1 MKSRISKY
9 LILLLLVSGIKS
21 SAQNKQLFF
30 NPILGNDGIFLGK
43 VNSIAQ
49 DPYGYIWLSDQDN
62 GSIIRYDGSRMTS
75 FKFDQKNPNSL
86 GGTYPECLF
95 ADTTGV
101 IWIGFYG
108 TGLDRYDPESGK
120 FTHFRHK
127 QGDPTSLSNDTVA
140 SVLMDHK
147 GNLWVGTYGGLDYL
161 DQETGKFTHY
171 AQSDND
177 PSSLSCNKIRIIYE
191 DHQGTLWIGTGNPF
205 VNDTDGGLNRFDPK
219 TGKFIRYMQNTNDS
233 QSLINN
239 KVRAIFEDSRGTFW
253 IGTAGNDGL
262 LTMDRTKGVFT
273 HHLYNPQKPDQ
284 LSRPPVKKDDKFDHV
299 TFIKEDGKGSI
310 WIGTFSQG
318 ILHYDPLTQT
328 MSHFSSSEKNNSGF
342 KDDSGWCALVSR
354 EGVFWVSTQEKNLY
368 RVDPFR
374 NIIPHFQTPSVTALY
389 EDHNS
394 TLWYGTRTEGL
405 FRKDS
410 GIDTPHQYKKIPNDM
425 NSLSVDNV
433 NSIYND
439 PEGDLWLGSWGGGIN
454 RFNPA
459 TAKFTHYRHDP
470 KNNKSLSSDNVIV
483 IYRDKNS
490 ALWIGTTD
498 GCDLFEPATGYFKH
512 YLNNSKDTNSISRN
526 ITVCFLEDTQNNFWV
541 GTWNGGGVNLMN
553 RQNGKFKHYLFDESV
568 NNIYEDSQ
576 GVIWVGTTSGI
587 FQYDRKSDKFSQLD
601 EKRIG
606 FHIPNAWSIIED
618 KEHNLWFSSGP
629 GIVRLNISRD
639 KISIFGK
646 NNGVNG
652 GSLSYQAG
660 YFSPQGYLYYA
671 NADGYYSFQPEKLS
685 FNTMAPSIILNS
697 FWIAGKQINSSVG
710 GPFHYSLA
718 KSREIDLKFNQNI
731 FSIGL
736 TAIDFSNPEDSKI
749 IYRLKNYDRD
759 WLDIGSDGRASY
771 YDVPPGKYTFEIK
784 AFNSNNGITTG
795 KAVEIIISPPFWK
808 TGIAYLV
815 YLLLFIT
822 GIFGVDR
829 FQRRRLLQTE
839 RERTRDRELAQAKE
853 IEKAYTELKTTQA
866 QLIQS
871 EKMASLGELT
881 AGIAHE
887 IQNPLNFVNNFSEV
901 NKELIAEM
909 RTEIDRGNIAEV
921 KAIAIDIEENEKKI
935 LQHGKRADAIVKGM
949 LQHSRSSSGIKELAN
964 INAIA
969 DEYLRLAYHGLRA
982 KDKSFNA
989 TMKTNF
995 DQSIGYITIIPQD
1008 IGRVILKL
1016 ITNAFYAV
1024 DEKKKTLDLQGLENI
1039 QGQPI
1044 YEPTVTVRTSRVP
1057 SLGGGGVLSINDVSR
1072 SKVLLSV
1079 KDNGNGI
1086 PQKNLD
1092 KIFQPF
1098 FTTKPSG
1105 EGTGLGLSLSYEI
1118 ITKGHGGE
1126 LKVVTKEGEF
1136 TEFIIIL

>member
-1 MKSRISKY
+1 MKSRFSKY
-9 LILLLLVSGIKS
+9 LIVLLLVSGIKS

-43 VNSIAQ
+43 INSITQ
-49 DPYGYIWLSDQDN
+49 DPQGYIWLSDQDN
-62 GSIIRYDGSRMTS
+62 GCIIRYDGSRMTS

-86 GGTYPECLF
+86 GGTYPEYLF

-140 SVLMDHK
+140 SVLMDRK
-147 GNLWVGTYGGLDYL
+147 GNLWIGTYGGLDYL
-161 DQETGKFTHY
+161 NQETGKFTHY
-171 AQSDND
+171 AHSDND
-177 PSSLSCNKIRIIYE
+177 PSSLSCNKIRIIYQ

-205 VNDTDGGLNRFDPK
+205 VNNTDGGLNRFEPK
-219 TGKFIRYMQNTNDS
+219 TGKFIRYMQNPNDS

-253 IGTAGNDGL
+253 VGTAGSDGL
-262 LTMDRTKGVFT
+262 HTMDRAKGIFVR
-273 HHLYNPQKPDQ
+273 YPYDPKKPEK
-284 LSRPPVKKDDKFDHV
+284 LSRPPVKKDDKFDHI
-299 TFIKEDGKGSI
+299 TFITEDGKGAI

-318 ILHYDPLTQT
+318 ILHYDPLNQT
-328 MSHFSSSEKNNSGF
+328 ILHFGSSEKNTSGF
-342 KDDSGWCALVSR
+342 KDDSGWCALVSK
-354 EGVFWVSTQEKNLY
+354 EGVFWISTQEKNLY

-374 NIIPHFQTPSVTALY
+374 NSIPHFKTPATTAFF
-389 EDHNS
+389 EDQKS
-394 TLWYGTRTEGL
+394 TLWYGTGTDGL
-405 FRKDS
+405 FRKD
-410 GIDTPHQYKKIPNDM
+410 PEAVQPYHYKNDPK
-425 NSLSVDNV
+425 DI
-433 NSIYND
+433 NSISVNNINSILND
-439 PEGDLWLGSWGGGIN
+439 RDGDLWLGSWGGGLN
-454 RFNPA
+454 RLNPA
-459 TAKFTHYRHDP
+459 TGKFTHYRHDP
-470 KNNKSLSSDNVIV
+470 KNNKSLGSDNVIV

-490 ALWIGTTD
+490 ALWIGTSG
-498 GCDLFEPATGYFKH
+498 GCDLLDPATGYFEH
-512 YLNNSKDTNSISRN
+512 YVNNSKDTNSISRN
-526 ITVCFLEDTQNNFWV
+526 STVCFLEDTQNNFWV

-553 RQNGKFKHYLFDESV
+553 RQNGKFKHYLFDEYI

-576 GVIWVGTTSGI
+576 NVIWVGTGSGI
-587 FQYDRKSDKFSQLD
+587 FQYNRKSDKFSLMD

-606 FHIPNAWSIIED
+606 FHIPNAWGIIED
-618 KEHNLWFSSGP
+618 KEHNLWFSSAL
-629 GIVRLNISRD
+629 GIVSLNPSRD

-652 GSLSYQAG
+652 GSLWYQTG
-660 YFSPQGYLYYA
+660 YMSPRGYMYFA

-685 FNTMAPSIILNS
+685 FNTVAPSIILNS
-697 FWIAGKQINSSVG
+697 FWIAGRQINSSPG
-710 GPFHYSLA
+710 GPFKHSLSR
-718 KSREIDLKFNQNI
+718 SREIDLKFNQNV

-771 YDVPPGKYTFEIK
+771 YDVPPGKYIFEIK
-784 AFNSNNGITTG
+784 AFNSNNGIKTE

-808 TGIAYLV
+808 TWSAYFI
-815 YLLLFIT
+815 YLLLFIAAV
-822 GIFGVDR
+822 FGVDR
-829 FQRRRLLQTE
+829 FQRKRLLRAE
-839 RERTRDRELAQAKE
+839 RDRTRDRELAQAKE

-901 NKELIAEM
+901 NKELIGEM
-909 RTEIDRGNIAEV
+909 RTEIDKGNMDEV
-921 KAIAIDIEENEKKI
+921 KAIAKDIEENEEKI

-949 LQHSRSSSGIKELAN
+949 LQHSRSSSGIKEPSN

-995 DQSIGYITIIPQD
+995 DQSIGYINIIPQD
-1008 IGRVILKL
+1008 IGRVILNL

-1024 DEKKKTLDLQGLENI
+1024 SEKKKILDQQGFQNQLEI
-1039 QGQPI
+1039 SP
-1044 YEPTVTVRTSRVP
+1044 YEPTVTVTTSTTP
-1057 SLGGGGVLSINDVSR
+1057 SPGAGR
-1072 SKVLLSV
+1072 SAVRISV

-1126 LKVVTKEGEF
+1126 LKVDTKDGEF